1 MVDWESIFYM
11 EYYNLNPEDKARHE
25 LINPALEKAGWVI
38 QHFKAADVCGSKG
51 VAVEFF
57 PMGWGV
63 GEADYV
69 LFLNGEAVGIV
80 EAKKEGETLVGKEP
94 QTAKYA
100 KGFPKDFRSVDL
112 PLPFIYE
119 TSGNEIRF
127 TSCWDP
133 KPRSREVFNFHTP
146 DELGAWVKIRKEN
159 LRKKLAEMPAIDN
172 PDLWDVQEKA
182 IKNLEE
188 SLSGAKPKAL
198 IQMATGSGK
207 TFTAVNICYRLIKH
221 ANAKRILFLVDR
233 SNLGEQ
239 TIQEFQNFVVPRD
252 GRKFTE
258 LYNVQHLKINTI
270 DDVSRVCISTI
281 QRIYSML
288 KDEKQ
293 LDPTCEER
301 SGFEDDHSLEPVPV
315 EYNSKIP
322 ISMFDIIIIDECH
335 RSIYNL
341 WKQVLDYFDAFLI
354 GLTATPS
361 KGTIAFFNKNLVME
375 YTHEE
380 AVTHNINVD
389 FTVYDIRTKI
399 TKGGS
404 TIPKGEVIQKR
415 DKRTRRKKWEQL
427 EDEVRYTGDQVD
439 RDVVAKD
446 QIRTII
452 RTFKERVLTDIFPG
466 RKHVPKT
473 LIYAKDDNHAEE
485 IVQIIREEFNE
496 GNDFAVKITYKTEGE
511 KPENLIRQFRNDFY
525 PRIAVTVDMIATG
538 TDIKPL
544 EIVFF
549 MRAVRSR
556 NYFEQMKGRGV
567 RVMRND
573 DFMAV
578 TPDAVGKDR
587 FVIVDAVGVTEVRE
601 LSDTTPL
608 EQNPT
613 VSFEKLLKSIRFG
626 KPTEDKL
633 SSMAGRLTRLE
644 NKLTEDQVK
653 EIRDLT
659 GGKLLS
665 DYAHDFI
672 VAIDEDRIVEC
683 VQKEKGH
690 KGQCENYKPTQKEL
704 KEVVENRMV
713 EAIKPFVGNG
723 KLMERLPQIKV
734 ETEQILDDV
743 SVDEIVTVGYSPI
756 ATEKA
761 RGVIKSFKEFIEK
774 NKNELD
780 ALQVFY
786 STKKLHWKALK
797 ELAKN
802 IETPPYC
809 LTPAKIWQAYKQLE
823 NSKVHGLSRNKI
835 ADFVSL
841 LKYELGKENELEPF
855 TDTVDKRFSIW
866 LSEQKAMGAQFTQE
880 QLIWLEKIKN
890 HIAESIEITTDD
902 FEYTPFDQ
910 MGGLGK
916 ASKVFGNRFHR
927 IIEELS
933 KKLVA

>member
-1 MVDWESIFYM
+1 MAYDNFT
-11 EYYNLNPEDKARHE
+11 PEDKARHE
-25 LINPALEKAGWVI
+25 LINPALERTGWVI
-38 QHFKAADVCGSKG
+38 QHFKTASVVGSKG

-69 LFLNGEAVGIV
+69 LFVNGEAVGIV

-112 PLPFIYE
+112 PLPFVYE
-119 TSGNEIRF
+119 TSGSEIRF
-127 TSCWDP
+127 TNCWDP
-133 KPRSREVFNFHTP
+133 KPRSREVFHFHKP
-146 DELGAWVKIRKEN
+146 DEFEAWIKAGKEN
-159 LRKKLAEMPAIDN
+159 LRKKLTEMPSIDN
-172 PDLWDVQEKA
+172 PGLWAVQEKA
-182 IKNLEE
+182 INNLEG
-188 SLSGAKPKAL
+188 SLSGAKPRAL

-207 TFTAVNICYRLIKH
+207 TFTAVNVCYRLIKH

-233 SNLGEQ
+233 GNLGDQ
-239 TIQEFQNFVVPRD
+239 TFLEFQNFIVPKD
-252 GRKFTE
+252 GRKFTD
-258 LYNVQHLKINTI
+258 LYNVQHLKTNTI

-281 QRIYSML
+281 QRVYSML
-288 KDEKQ
+288 KGEKQ
-293 LDPTCEER
+293 LDPTSEER
-301 SGFEDDHSLEPVPV
+301 SGFEDDYSLEPAPV
-315 EYNSKIP
+315 EYNPKIP
-322 ISMFDIIIIDECH
+322 ISMFDVIIIDECH

-380 AVTHNINVD
+380 AVTNNINVD

-399 TKGGS
+399 TRDGS
-404 TIPKGEVIQKR
+404 TIPKGQVVQKR

-427 EDEVRYTGDQVD
+427 EDEVKYVGTQVD
-439 RDVVAKD
+439 RDVVSKD

-473 LIYAKDDNHAEE
+473 LIYAKDDNHADE
-485 IVQIIREEFNE
+485 IVQIIREEFDE

-549 MRAVRSR
+549 MRSVRSR

-578 TPDAVGKDR
+578 TPDAVAKER
-587 FVIVDAVGVTEVRE
+587 FVIVDAVGVTDVEE
-601 LSDTTPL
+601 LSDTSPL
-608 EQNPT
+608 EQNPGI
-613 VSFEKLLKSIRFG
+613 SFEKLLKSIRFG

-633 SSMAGRLTRLE
+633 SSMAGRLTRLQ
-644 NKLTEDQVK
+644 NKLTEDQIK
-653 EIRDLT
+653 EIHDLT
-659 GGKLLS
+659 DGKALS
-665 DYAHDFI
+665 DFAHDFV
-672 VAIDEDRIVEC
+672 VAIDEERIIEH
-683 VQKEKGH
+683 VQKDRGRKDQYEA
-690 KGQCENYKPTQKEL
+690 YKPTQKEF
-704 KEVVENRMV
+704 KETAEKRMI

-723 KLMERLPQIKV
+723 KLMERLLQIKA
-734 ETEQILDDV
+734 ETEQIIDDV
-743 SVDEIVTVGYSPI
+743 SVDEVVAAGYSPI
-756 ATEKA
+756 ATDKA
-761 RGVIKSFKEFIEK
+761 KGVIKSFKEFIEK

-786 STKKLHWKALK
+786 NNKKLHWKALR
-797 ELAKN
+797 ELAKK

-823 NSKVHGLSRNKI
+823 SSKVHGLSKNKV

-841 LKYELGKENELEPF
+841 LKFELGKESELEPF
-855 TDTVDKRFSIW
+855 TDTVDKRFSRW
-866 LSEQKAMGAQFTQE
+866 LSEQRTMDVQFTQE
-880 QLIWLEKIKN
+880 QLRWLEKIKN
-890 HIAESIEITTDD
+890 HIAESVEITTED
-902 FEYTPFDQ
+902 FEYAPFDQ

-916 ASKVFGNRFHR
+916 VSKVFGNKFEK
-927 IIEELS
+927 IISELS
-933 KKLVA
+933 QELVA

>member
-1 MVDWESIFYM
+1 MVYENFY
-11 EYYNLNPEDKARHE
+11 PEDKARHE
-25 LINPALEKAGWVI
+25 LINPALEKAGWTT
-38 QHFKAADVCGSKG
+38 QHFKAANVFGSKG

-69 LFLNGEAVGIV
+69 LFVNGEAVGIM

-94 QTAKYA
+94 QSAKYA

-112 PLPFIYE
+112 PLPFVYE

-127 TSCWDP
+127 TNCWDP
-133 KPRSREVFNFHTP
+133 KPRSREVFHFHTP
-146 DELGAWVKIRKEN
+146 DELETWVKAGKET
-159 LRKKLAEMPAIDN
+159 LRKKFTELPPIDN
-172 PDLWDVQEKA
+172 PNLWDIQKKA
-182 IKNLEE
+182 IGNLED
-188 SLSGAKPKAL
+188 SLAGAKPKAL

-207 TFTAVNICYRLIKH
+207 TFTAVDICYRLVRH

-239 TIQEFQNFVVPRD
+239 TLQEFQNFIVPKD
-252 GRKFTE
+252 GRKFVD
-258 LYNVQHLKINTI
+258 LYNVQHLKTNTI
-270 DDVSRVCISTI
+270 DDVSRICISTI
-281 QRIYSML
+281 QRVYSML
-288 KDEKQ
+288 KGEKQ
-293 LDPTCEER
+293 LDPACEER
-301 SGFEDDHSLEPVPV
+301 SGFEDDYSLEPAPV
-315 EYNSKIP
+315 EYNPKIP
-322 ISMFDIIIIDECH
+322 ISMFDVIIIDECH

-361 KGTIAFFNKNLVME
+361 KSTIAFFKKNLVME

-399 TKGGS
+399 SKDGS
-404 TIPKGEVIQKR
+404 TIPKGEVVQKR

-427 EDEVRYTGDQVD
+427 DDEVKYTSEQVD

-485 IVQIIREEFNE
+485 IVQIIREEFDE

-549 MRAVRSR
+549 MRAVKSR

-578 TPDAVGKDR
+578 TPDAVSKER
-587 FVIVDAVGVTEVRE
+587 FVIVDAVGVTEAEE
-601 LSDTTPL
+601 LSDTSPL

-626 KPTEDKL
+626 KPTKDKL

-644 NKLTEDQVK
+644 NKLTEEQIK
-653 EIRDLT
+653 EIHELT
-659 GGKLLS
+659 GGKSLS
-665 DYAHDFI
+665 DFAHDFI
-672 VAIDEDRIVEC
+672 VAIDEDRTMEQ
-683 VQKEKGH
+683 VQKEKG
-690 KGQCENYKPTQKEL
+690 KKDTYEEYKPTQKEL
-704 KEVVENRMV
+704 DEVTQKRMV
-713 EAIKPFVGNG
+713 EAIKPFAGNG
-723 KLMERLPQIKV
+723 KLMERLPQIKA
-734 ETEQILDDV
+734 ETEQIIDDV
-743 SVDEIVTVGYSPI
+743 SVDEIITAGYSPI

-761 RGVIKSFKEFIEK
+761 KGIIKSFKEFIDK
-774 NKNELD
+774 NKDELD

-786 STKKLHWKALK
+786 SSKRLHWKDLK
-797 ELAKN
+797 ELAKK

-823 NSKVHGLSRNKI
+823 SSKVHGHSRNKI

-841 LKYELGKENELEPF
+841 LKFELGKENELEPF
-855 TDTVDKRFSIW
+855 TDSVDKRFSRW
-866 LSEQKAMGAQFTQE
+866 LSEQRAMGVQFTQE
-880 QLIWLEKIKN
+880 QLRWLEKIKN
-890 HIAESIEITTDD
+890 HIAESVEITTDD
-902 FEYTPFDQ
+902 FEYAPFDQ

-916 ASKVFGNRFHR
+916 ASKVFGNQFNK

-933 KKLVA
+933 EELVA

>member
-1 MVDWESIFYM
+1 MPYEDIY
-11 EYYNLNPEDKARHE
+11 PEDKARHE
-25 LINPALEKAGWVI
+25 LINPALIKAGWEI
-38 QHFKAADVCGSKG
+38 LHFKTANVFGAKG
-51 VAVEFF
+51 VAVEYF

-69 LFLNGEAVGIV
+69 LFVNGEAAGII

-94 QTAKYA
+94 QSAKYS

-112 PLPFIYE
+112 PLPFVYE
-119 TSGNEIRF
+119 TSGSEIRF
-127 TSCWDP
+127 TNCWDP
-133 KPRSREVFNFHTP
+133 KPRSREIFHFHTP
-146 DELGAWVKIRKEN
+146 DELETWIKTGKEN
-159 LRKKLAEMPAIDN
+159 LRKKLAELPSIDN
-172 PDLWDVQEKA
+172 PNLWEVQKKA
-182 IKNLEE
+182 ITNLEE
-188 SLSGAKPKAL
+188 SFKGAKPKAL

-233 SNLGEQ
+233 GHLGEQ
-239 TIQEFQNFVVPRD
+239 TLQEFQSFIVPKD
-252 GRKFTE
+252 GRKFTD
-258 LYNVQHLKINTI
+258 LYNVQHLKLNAI

-288 KDEKQ
+288 KGEKQ
-293 LDPTCEER
+293 LDPACEER
-301 SGFEDDHSLEPVPV
+301 SGFEDDYSLEPAPV
-315 EYNSKIP
+315 EFNPKIP
-322 ISMFDIIIIDECH
+322 ISTFDVIIVDECH

-341 WKQVLDYFDAFLI
+341 WKQVLDYFDVFLI

-361 KGTIAFFNKNLVME
+361 KSTIAFFNKNLVME

-380 AVTHNINVD
+380 AVTNNINVD

-404 TIPKGEVIQKR
+404 TIPKGEVVQKR

-427 EDEVRYTGDQVD
+427 EDEVKYTSDQID
-439 RDVVAKD
+439 RDVVSKD

-485 IVQIIREEFNE
+485 IVQIIREEFDE

-544 EIVFF
+544 EIIFF
-549 MRAVRSR
+549 MRAVKSR

-567 RVMRND
+567 RVMRPD

-578 TPDAVGKDR
+578 TPDALAKER
-587 FVIVDAVGVTEVRE
+587 FVIVDAVGVTEVEE
-601 LSDTTPL
+601 LSDTSPL

-626 KPTEDKL
+626 KPTKDKL
-633 SSMAGRLTRLE
+633 SSMAGRLARLE
-644 NKLTEDQVK
+644 NKLAEDQIN
-653 EIRDLT
+653 EIYDLT
-659 GGKLLS
+659 GGKSLS
-665 DYAHDFI
+665 DFAHDFV
-672 VAIDEDRIVEC
+672 VAIDEDRIAEQ
-683 VQKEKGH
+683 VQKEKG
-690 KGQCENYKPTQKEL
+690 KEGAYEAYKPIQKEL
-704 KEVVENRMV
+704 EETAQKRMI

-723 KLMERLPQIKV
+723 RLMERLPQIKA
-734 ETEQILDDV
+734 ETEQIIDDV
-743 SVDEIVTVGYSPI
+743 SVDEVITAGYSPI
-756 ATEKA
+756 ATDKA
-761 RGVIKSFKEFIEK
+761 KGVIKSFKEFIEK
-774 NKNELD
+774 NKDELD

-786 STKKLHWKALK
+786 SNKKLHWKALK
-797 ELAKN
+797 ELARK

-809 LTPAKIWQAYKQLE
+809 LTPVKIWQAYKQLE
-823 NSKVHGLSRNKI
+823 SSKVQGVSRNKI
-835 ADFVSL
+835 VDFVSL
-841 LKYELGKENELEPF
+841 LKFELGKENKLEPF
-855 TDTVDKRFSIW
+855 TDSVDKRFSRW
-866 LSEQKAMGAQFTQE
+866 LSEQRAMGVQFTQE
-880 QLIWLEKIKN
+880 QLRWLEKIKN

-902 FEYTPFDQ
+902 FEYAPFDQ

-916 ASKVFGNRFHR
+916 ASKVFGSRFEK
-927 IIEELS
+927 IMEELS
-933 KKLVA
+933 EELVA

>member
-1 MVDWESIFYM
+1 MPYEDIY
-11 EYYNLNPEDKARHE
+11 PEDKARHE
-25 LINPALEKAGWVI
+25 LINPALVKAGWQI
-38 QHFKAADVCGSKG
+38 QHFKTANVFGSKG
-51 VAVEFF
+51 VAVEYF

-69 LFLNGEAVGIV
+69 LFVNGEAAGII

-94 QTAKYA
+94 QSAKYS

-112 PLPFIYE
+112 PLPFVYE
-119 TSGNEIRF
+119 TSGSEIRF
-127 TSCWDP
+127 TNCWDP
-133 KPRSREVFNFHTP
+133 KPRSREIFHFHAP
-146 DELGAWVKIRKEN
+146 DELEAWIKAGREN
-159 LRKKLAEMPAIDN
+159 LRKRLVDLPTIDN
-172 PDLWDVQEKA
+172 PNLWEVQKKA
-182 IKNLEE
+182 IANLEE
-188 SLSGAKPKAL
+188 SLKGAKPKAL

-233 SNLGEQ
+233 GNLGEQ
-239 TIQEFQNFVVPRD
+239 TLQEFQSFIVPKD
-252 GRKFTE
+252 GRKFTD
-258 LYNVQHLKINTI
+258 LYNVQHLKSNTI

-288 KDEKQ
+288 KGEKQ
-293 LDPTCEER
+293 LDPVCEEH
-301 SGFEDDHSLEPVPV
+301 SGFEDDYSLEPAPV
-315 EYNSKIP
+315 EFNPKIP
-322 ISMFDIIIIDECH
+322 ISTFDVIIVDECH

-341 WKQVLDYFDAFLI
+341 WKQVLDYFDVFLV

-361 KGTIAFFNKNLVME
+361 KSTIAFFNKNLVME

-380 AVTHNINVD
+380 AVTNNINVD

-404 TIPKGEVIQKR
+404 TIPKGEVVQKR

-427 EDEVRYTGDQVD
+427 EDEVKYTSEQVD
-439 RDVVAKD
+439 RDVVSKD

-485 IVQIIREEFNE
+485 IVQIIREEFDE

-578 TPDAVGKDR
+578 TPDAVAKER
-587 FVIVDAVGVTEVRE
+587 FVIVDAVGVTDVEE
-601 LSDTTPL
+601 LSDTSPL

-644 NKLTEDQVK
+644 NKLAEDQIK
-653 EIRDLT
+653 EIHDLT
-659 GGKLLS
+659 GGKSLS
-665 DYAHDFI
+665 DFAHDFV
-672 VAIDEDRIVEC
+672 VAIDEDRIAEQ
-683 VQKEKGH
+683 VQKEKRTAGAY
-690 KGQCENYKPTQKEL
+690 EDYKPTKKEL
-704 KEVVENRMV
+704 EETAQKRMIEV
-713 EAIKPFVGNG
+713 IKPFVGNG
-723 KLMERLPQIKV
+723 KLMERLPQIKA
-734 ETEQILDDV
+734 ETEQIIDDV
-743 SVDEIVTVGYSPI
+743 SVDEVITAGYSPI
-756 ATEKA
+756 ATDKA
-761 RGVIKSFKEFIEK
+761 RGIIKSFKEFIEK
-774 NKNELD
+774 NKDELD
-780 ALQVFY
+780 ALQVIY
-786 STKKLHWKALK
+786 SNKKLHWKALK
-797 ELAKN
+797 ELAKK

-823 NSKVHGLSRNKI
+823 STKVHGASRNKI

-841 LKYELGKENELEPF
+841 LKFELGKENELEPF
-855 TDTVDKRFSIW
+855 TDSVDKRFSRW
-866 LSEQKAMGAQFTQE
+866 LSEQRAMGVQFNQE
-880 QLIWLEKIKN
+880 QLRWLEKIKN

-902 FEYTPFDQ
+902 FEYAPFDQ

-916 ASKVFGNRFHR
+916 VSKVFGNQFEK
-927 IIEELS
+927 IMEELS
-933 KKLVA
+933 EELVA

>member
-1 MVDWESIFYM
+1 MPYE
-11 EYYNLNPEDKARHE
+11 NLNPEDKARHE
-25 LINPALEKAGWVI
+25 LINPALIKAGWKI
-38 QHFKAADVCGSKG
+38 QNFKSANVFDSKG
-51 VAVEFF
+51 IVVEFF

-69 LFLNGEAVGIV
+69 LFVNGEAVGII

-112 PLPFIYE
+112 PLPFVYE
-119 TSGNEIRF
+119 SSGSEIRF
-127 TSCWDP
+127 TNWWDP
-133 KPRSREVFNFHTP
+133 KPRSREVFHFHAP
-146 DELGAWVKIRKEN
+146 DELEDFVKTGKEN
-159 LRKKLAEMPAIDN
+159 LRKKLIELPPIVN
-172 PDLWDVQEKA
+172 PDLWDVQKKA

-221 ANAKRILFLVDR
+221 ANARRILFLVDR
-233 SNLGEQ
+233 GNLGEQ
-239 TIQEFQNFVVPRD
+239 TLQEFQNFVVPKD
-252 GRKFTE
+252 GRKFTD
-258 LYNVQHLKINTI
+258 LYNVQHLKSNTI

-281 QRIYSML
+281 QRVYSML
-288 KDEKQ
+288 KGEKQ
-293 LDPTCEER
+293 FDPTCEER
-301 SGFEDDHSLEPVPV
+301 SGFEDDYSLEPAPV

-322 ISMFDIIIIDECH
+322 ISMFDVIIIDECH

-341 WKQVLDYFDAFLI
+341 WKQVLDYFDVFLI

-361 KGTIAFFNKNLVME
+361 KSTIAFFNKNLVME

-404 TIPKGEVIQKR
+404 TIPKGEVVQKR
-415 DKRTRRKKWEQL
+415 DRRTRRKKWEQL
-427 EDEVRYTGDQVD
+427 EDEVKYTSEQVD
-439 RDVVAKD
+439 RDVVSKD

-485 IVQIIREEFNE
+485 IVQIIREEFDE

-549 MRAVRSR
+549 MRAVKSR

-578 TPDAVGKDR
+578 TPDAVSKER
-587 FVIVDAVGVTEVRE
+587 FVIIDAVGVTEVE
-601 LSDTTPL
+601 GLSDTYPL

-613 VSFEKLLKSIRFG
+613 ISFEKLLKSIRFG
-626 KPTEDKL
+626 KPTKDKL

-644 NKLTEDQVK
+644 NKLIEDQMK

-659 GGKLLS
+659 GGKSLS
-665 DYAHDFI
+665 DFANDFV
-672 VAIDEDRIVEC
+672 VAIDEDQIMEE
-683 VQKEKGH
+683 VQKEKGT
-690 KGQCENYKPTQKEL
+690 KGAYEEYKPTQKEL
-704 KEVVENRMV
+704 DETAQKRMV
-713 EAIKPFVGNG
+713 DVIKSFVGNG
-723 KLMERLPQIKV
+723 KLMERLPQIKA
-734 ETEQILDDV
+734 ETEQIIDDV
-743 SVDEIVTVGYSPI
+743 SVDEVIMAGYSPI

-761 RGVIKSFKEFIEK
+761 KGIIKSFKEFIEK

-786 STKKLHWKALK
+786 SNKKLRWKDLK
-797 ELAKN
+797 DLAKK

-823 NSKVHGLSRNKI
+823 SSKVHGQSRNKV

-841 LKYELGKENELEPF
+841 LKFELGKENELEPF
-855 TDTVDKRFSIW
+855 TDSVDKRFSRW
-866 LSEQKAMGAQFTQE
+866 LSEQRAMGVQFTQE
-880 QLIWLEKIKN
+880 QLRWLEKIKN
-890 HIAESIEITTDD
+890 HIAESVEITTDD
-902 FEYTPFDQ
+902 FEYAPFDQ

-916 ASKVFGNRFHR
+916 VSKIFGNQFAK
-927 IIEELS
+927 IIEKLS
-933 KKLVA
+933 EELVA

>member
-1 MVDWESIFYM
+1 MPYD
-11 EYYNLNPEDKARHE
+11 NLTPEDKTRHE
-25 LINPALEKAGWVI
+25 LINPALIKAGWTL
-38 QHFKAADVCGSKG
+38 QHFKTASPFASKG
-51 VAVEFF
+51 VAIEFF

-69 LFLNGEAVGIV
+69 LFVNGEAVGIV

-112 PLPFIYE
+112 PLPFVYE
-119 TSGNEIRF
+119 TSGSEIRF
-127 TSCWDP
+127 TNCWDP
-133 KPRSREVFNFHTP
+133 KPRSREVFHFHTP
-146 DELGAWVKIRKEN
+146 GELEAWVKSGKEN
-159 LRKKLAEMPAIDN
+159 LRKKLTSIPSIDN
-172 PDLWDVQEKA
+172 PHLWDVQKKA
-182 IKNLEE
+182 IENLEE
-188 SLSGAKPKAL
+188 SFAGAKPKAL

-233 SNLGEQ
+233 GNLGEQ
-239 TIQEFQNFVVPRD
+239 TLQEFQNFVVPKD
-252 GRKFTE
+252 GRKFTD
-258 LYNVQHLKINTI
+258 LYNVQHLKTNTI

-281 QRIYSML
+281 QRVYSML
-288 KDEKQ
+288 KGEKQ
-293 LDPTCEER
+293 LDPVSEER
-301 SGFEDDHSLEPVPV
+301 SGFEDDYNLEPAPV
-315 EYNSKIP
+315 EYNPKIP
-322 ISMFDIIIIDECH
+322 ISMFDVIIIDECH

-399 TKGGS
+399 TRDGS
-404 TIPKGEVIQKR
+404 TIPKGEVVQKR

-427 EDEVRYTGDQVD
+427 DDEVKYVGAQID
-439 RDVVAKD
+439 RDVVSKD

-452 RTFKERVLTDIFPG
+452 RTFKERVLTEIFPG

-485 IVQIIREEFNE
+485 IVQIIREEFDE

-549 MRAVRSR
+549 MRSVRSR

-578 TPDAVGKDR
+578 TPDAVAKER
-587 FVIVDAVGVTEVRE
+587 FVIVDAVGVTDVDE
-601 LSDTTPL
+601 LSDTSPL

-633 SSMAGRLTRLE
+633 SSMAGRLSRLH
-644 NKLTEDQVK
+644 NKLTEDQMK

-659 GGKLLS
+659 DGKALS
-665 DYAHDFI
+665 DFAHDFV
-672 VAIDEDRIVEC
+672 VAIDEDRIVEH
-683 VQKEKGH
+683 VQKEKGS
-690 KGQCENYKPTQKEL
+690 KGQYQAYKPTQKEI
-704 KEVVENRMV
+704 KETAEKRMI
-713 EAIKPFVGNG
+713 EAIKPFVANG
-723 KLMERLPQIKV
+723 KLMERLIQIKA
-734 ETEQILDDV
+734 ETEQIIDDV
-743 SVDEIVTVGYSPI
+743 SVDEVVAAGYSPI
-756 ATEKA
+756 ATDKA
-761 RGVIKSFKEFIEK
+761 KGIIKSFKEFIEK
-774 NKNELD
+774 NKDELD

-786 STKKLHWKALK
+786 SNKKLHWKALK
-797 ELAKN
+797 DLAKK

-809 LTPAKIWQAYKQLE
+809 LTSSKIWQAYKQLE
-823 NSKVHGLSRNKI
+823 GAKVHGLSRNKI
-835 ADFVSL
+835 VDFVSL
-841 LKYELGKENELEPF
+841 LKFELGKENELEPF
-855 TDTVDKRFSIW
+855 EDTVDKRFARW
-866 LSEQKAMGAQFTQE
+866 LSEQRAMGAQFSQE
-880 QLIWLEKIKN
+880 QLRWLEKIKN
-890 HIAESIEITTDD
+890 HIAESVDITTDD
-902 FEYTPFDQ
+902 FEYAPFDQ

-916 ASKVFGNRFHR
+916 ASKVFGNRFEK
-927 IIEELS
+927 IIGELS
-933 KKLVA
+933 QGLVV

>member
-1 MVDWESIFYM
+1 MAYDNFT
-11 EYYNLNPEDKARHE
+11 PEDKARHE

-38 QHFKAADVCGSKG
+38 QHFKTASVGSSKG

-69 LFLNGEAVGIV
+69 LFLNGEAVGII

-112 PLPFIYE
+112 PLPFVYE
-119 TSGNEIRF
+119 TSGSEIRF
-127 TSCWDP
+127 TNCWDP
-133 KPRSREVFNFHTP
+133 KPRSREVFHFHKP
-146 DELGAWVKIRKEN
+146 DEFEAWVKAGKEN
-159 LRKKLAEMPAIDN
+159 LRKKLMEMPSIDN
-172 PDLWDVQEKA
+172 PDLWDVQKKA
-182 IKNLEE
+182 IKNLEG

-233 SNLGEQ
+233 GNLGEQ
-239 TIQEFQNFVVPRD
+239 TFLEFQNFIVPKD

-258 LYNVQHLKINTI
+258 LYNVQHLKTNTI

-281 QRIYSML
+281 QRVYSML
-288 KDEKQ
+288 QGEKQ
-293 LDPTCEER
+293 LDPSSEER
-301 SGFEDDHSLEPVPV
+301 SGFEDDYSLEPAPV
-315 EYNSKIP
+315 EYNPKIP
-322 ISMFDIIIIDECH
+322 ISMFDVIIIDECH

-404 TIPKGEVIQKR
+404 TIPKGEVVQKR

-427 EDEVRYTGDQVD
+427 DDEVKYTSEQVD
-439 RDVVAKD
+439 IDVVSKD

-485 IVQIIREEFNE
+485 IVQIIREEFDE

-578 TPDAVGKDR
+578 TPDAVAKER
-587 FVIVDAVGVTEVRE
+587 FVIVDAVGVTEVGE
-601 LSDTTPL
+601 LSDTSPL
-608 EQNPT
+608 EQNPG

-633 SSMAGRLTRLE
+633 SSMAGRLTRLQ
-644 NKLTEDQVK
+644 NKLTEDQIK
-653 EIRDLT
+653 EIHDLT
-659 GGKLLS
+659 GGKALS
-665 DYAHDFI
+665 DFAHDFV
-672 VAIDEDRIVEC
+672 VAIDEDRIAEH

-690 KGQCENYKPTQKEL
+690 KDRYEEYKPTQKEL
-704 KEVVENRMV
+704 KETAEKRMV

-723 KLMERLPQIKV
+723 KLMERLLQIKA
-734 ETEQILDDV
+734 ETEQIIDDV
-743 SVDEIVTVGYSPI
+743 SVDEVIMAGYSPI

-761 RGVIKSFKEFIEK
+761 KGIIKSFKEFIEK
-774 NKNELD
+774 NKDELD
-780 ALQVFY
+780 ALQVLY
-786 STKKLHWKALK
+786 SNKKLHWKALK
-797 ELAKN
+797 ELAKK

-823 NSKVHGLSRNKI
+823 SSKVHGLSRNKI

-841 LKYELGKENELEPF
+841 LKFELGKENELEPF
-855 TDTVDKRFSIW
+855 TDTVDKRFSRW
-866 LSEQKAMGAQFTQE
+866 LSEQRTMGVQFTQE
-880 QLIWLEKIKN
+880 QLRWLEKIKN
-890 HIAESIEITTDD
+890 HVAESVEITTED
-902 FEYTPFDQ
+902 FEYAPFDQ

-916 ASKVFGNRFHR
+916 ASKVFGNKFDK
-927 IIEELS
+927 IIGELSEEL
-933 KKLVA
+933 VA

>member
-1 MVDWESIFYM
+1 MVYENFY
-11 EYYNLNPEDKARHE
+11 PEDKARHE
-25 LINPALEKAGWVI
+25 LINPALEKAGWTT
-38 QHFKAADVCGSKG
+38 QHFKAANVFGSKG

-69 LFLNGEAVGIV
+69 LFVNGEAVGIV

-94 QTAKYA
+94 QSAKYA

-112 PLPFIYE
+112 PLPFVYE
-119 TSGNEIRF
+119 TSGNEVRF
-127 TSCWDP
+127 TNCWDP
-133 KPRSREVFNFHTP
+133 KPRSREVFHFHTP
-146 DELGAWVKIRKEN
+146 DELETWVKTGKET
-159 LRKKLAEMPAIDN
+159 LRKKFTELPPIDN
-172 PDLWDVQEKA
+172 PNLWDVQKKA
-182 IKNLEE
+182 IGNLED
-188 SLSGAKPKAL
+188 SLAGAKPRAL

-207 TFTAVNICYRLIKH
+207 TFTAVDICYRLVRH

-239 TIQEFQNFVVPRD
+239 TIQEFQNFIVPKD
-252 GRKFTE
+252 GRKFVD
-258 LYNVQHLKINTI
+258 LYNVQHLKTNTI

-281 QRIYSML
+281 QRVYSML
-288 KDEKQ
+288 KGEKQ
-293 LDPTCEER
+293 FDPAFEER
-301 SGFEDDHSLEPVPV
+301 SGFEDDYSLEPAPV
-315 EYNSKIP
+315 EYNPKIP
-322 ISMFDIIIIDECH
+322 ISMFDVIIIDECH

-361 KGTIAFFNKNLVME
+361 KSTIAFFKKNLVME

-389 FTVYDIRTKI
+389 FTVYDIRTRI
-399 TKGGS
+399 TKDGS
-404 TIPKGEVIQKR
+404 TIPKGEVVQKR

-427 EDEVRYTGDQVD
+427 DDEVKYTSEQVD
-439 RDVVAKD
+439 IDVVAKD

-485 IVQIIREEFNE
+485 IVQIIREEFDE

-549 MRAVRSR
+549 MRAVKSR

-578 TPDAVGKDR
+578 TPDAVSKER
-587 FVIVDAVGVTEVRE
+587 FVIVDAVGVTEVEE
-601 LSDTTPL
+601 LSDTSPL

-626 KPTEDKL
+626 KPTKDKL

-644 NKLTEDQVK
+644 NKLTEDQIK
-653 EIRDLT
+653 EIHELT
-659 GGKLLS
+659 GGKSLS
-665 DYAHDFI
+665 DFAHDFI
-672 VAIDEDRIVEC
+672 VAIDEDRTMEQ
-683 VQKEKGH
+683 VQKEKG
-690 KGQCENYKPTQKEL
+690 KKDTYEEYKPTQKEL
-704 KEVVENRMV
+704 DEVTQKRML

-723 KLMERLPQIKV
+723 KLMERLPQIKA
-734 ETEQILDDV
+734 ETEQIIDDV
-743 SVDEIVTVGYSPI
+743 SVDEVITAGYSPI

-761 RGVIKSFKEFIEK
+761 KGIIKSFKEFIDK
-774 NKNELD
+774 NKDELD
-780 ALQVFY
+780 ALQVFC
-786 STKKLHWKALK
+786 SSKRLHWKDLK
-797 ELAKN
+797 ELAKK

-823 NSKVHGLSRNKI
+823 SSKVHGHSRNKI

-841 LKYELGKENELEPF
+841 LKFELGKEEELEPF
-855 TDTVDKRFSIW
+855 TDSVDKRFSRW
-866 LSEQKAMGAQFTQE
+866 LSEQRAMGVQFTQE
-880 QLIWLEKIKN
+880 QLRWLEKIKN
-890 HIAESIEITTDD
+890 HIAESVEITTDD
-902 FEYTPFDQ
+902 FEYAPFDQ

-916 ASKVFGNRFHR
+916 ASKVFGNQFSK

-933 KKLVA
+933 EELVA